1 MAEWCADVDADAPS
15 LHGELRRLVL
25 GACDLESTGDSA
37 HQHAG
42 IAQPAVRR
50 LHSRAQIGLADSFE
64 LVTPLGG
71 DPMHVQ
77 RAARSGVKKIS
88 PFAHHSSPIPRRALF
103 TQRHGTHEGSSV
115 E

>member
-64 LVTPLGG
+64 LVTALGG
-71 DPMHVQ
+71 DPL
-77 RAARSGVKKIS
+77 ACSARLAPV
-88 PFAHHSSPIPRRALF
+88 AR
-103 TQRHGTHEGSSV
+103 
-115 E
+115 

>member
-64 LVTPLGG
+64 LVTPLGA

-77 RAARSGVKKIS
+77 RAARSGVKNFFPRLLITARRS
-88 PFAHHSSPIPRRALF
+88 RDAPSSP
-103 TQRHGTHEGSSV
+103 SV
-115 E
+115 TARTRVAA